1 MGKNKQGPA
10 GTKIEDATQPEFET
24 AFTASVTAVKE
35 LGGIADPRLG
45 GRLLLECYHKLEPR
59 LPLNEEQLAKAVTK
73 YGVPAVSAVVAIDDV
88 ATARHK
94 AATAAGYPADVAW
107 WVGPVLDAPHQVVDQ
122 AVAAV
127 QQTAPMTFRQQ
138 A

>member
-1 MGKNKQGPA
+1 MSKNKQPTIEG
-10 GTKIEDATQPEFET
+10 IEDATQSEFER
-24 AFTASVTAVKE
+24 AFTASIAAVE
-35 LGGIADPRLG
+35 VLGGIADPRRG

-59 LPLNEEQLAKAVTK
+59 LPLNEEQLAKANNR
-73 YGVPAVSAVVAIDDV
+73 YGNPVVSAVVAIDDV

-94 AATAAGYPADVAW
+94 AATAAGYSTDVAW